1 MKNSLNHKIVL
12 TDVNNKKKNH
22 SWRDQKIV
30 STDIDCKNSHRHR
43 AKARLN
49 WCWTKNIVSWHQPK
63 NSYDQHWK
71 KNLADINRKKHQPKS
86 IINRR
91 WLKNSNNIGEIT
103 GNKLKIGGW
112 IVCRILN
119 TGCPRR
125 IKQIFS
131 EDQYGHPMIDKIE
144 FLKQFFK

>member
-1 MKNSLNHKIVL
+1 MFKSKKTLKF
-12 TDVNNKKKNH
+12 VN
-22 SWRDQKIV
+22 IEEV
-30 STDIDCKNSHRHR
+30 S
-43 AKARLN
+43 
-49 WCWTKNIVSWHQPK
+49 QPC
-63 NSYDQHWK
+63 NT
-71 KNLADINRKKHQPKS
+71 PT
-86 IINRR
+86 
-91 WLKNSNNIGEIT
+91 NNIGEIT